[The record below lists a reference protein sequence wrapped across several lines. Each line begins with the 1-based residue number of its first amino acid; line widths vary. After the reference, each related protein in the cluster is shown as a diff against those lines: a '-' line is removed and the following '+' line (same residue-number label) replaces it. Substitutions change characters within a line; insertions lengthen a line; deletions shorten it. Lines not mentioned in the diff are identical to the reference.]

1 MYEQGF
7 YFTPI
12 FENFILKLWETK
24 DIQYV
29 FSIAKEAVIQRIF
42 NIEEHVFIIAILVE
56 KKQLNICDAARLLIF
71 ETPYNSVSP
80 TEKVR
85 RVIDVVWLVNEDN
98 KDGVMAPSDDNIL
111 LDALNAVRLE
121 YLTCKA
127 E

>member
-7 YFTPI
+7 DFTPI
-12 FENFILKLWETK
+12 FENFILKLWKTK

-29 FSIAKEAVIQRIF
+29 FAIAKEAVIQRIF
-42 NIEEHVFIIAILVE
+42 NIEEHIFIIAILVE
-56 KKQLNICDAARLLIF
+56 KKQLNICDAAGLLIF
-71 ETPYNSVSP
+71 ETPYNSVSL

-85 RVIDVVWLVNEDN
+85 RVIDVAWLVNEDN
-98 KDGVMAPSDDNIL
+98 KDGVMSPSDDDIL

-121 YLTCKA
+121 YL